1 MSFRKFS
8 QNDIVLNTMRAYPL
22 TEFTIYNSKVYY
34 SNTPH
39 HASTLGTSSA
49 QNNILSITSSVSGGI
64 SLYEYNVDRAGT
76 YRIPANESPIFE
88 RSNGAPITTY
98 TDLFSG
104 SNLMINPYIT
114 KDSAGA
120 SFKTA
125 GMVSYQNEFKYGDII
140 QMNYPLTASITREFM
155 SPTPGF
161 RDNITDADGKL
172 AYVPG
177 TRVRQKGKPLYPHF
191 YALKNRLNHYRYLS
205 EYYAVSSSIAGGW
218 DKATEPLNVLY
229 VPSIFYGSKISEG
242 SLVMRLYITGTLAAE
257 LRDSKHNGELIQFS
271 GSDNGY
277 AKANDGQVAGVVMYN
292 EGIILLTGSWAL
304 DATPLPL
311 INGGPAAKA
320 RPSWLYWGAG
330 ANDGINGDT
339 ITDATFANAVF
350 SLKFNGMT
358 ETQVQTMFAK
368 AQRGQVNYSNNPTF
382 IQYGQDELEV
392 TGSQLYVE
400 NPVRK
405 LKNFTSSSFATY
417 NAPFSRQVYIS
428 RVGIYD
434 ENKNLLGIATLAD
447 PVLKED
453 DQDYTF
459 KLKLDI

>member
-76 YRIPANESPIFE
+76 YIIPADESPIFN
-88 RSNGAPITTY
+88 RSNGSPTTTY

-125 GMVSYQNEFKYGDII
+125 GMVSYQNEFKYGDVI
-140 QMNYPLTASITREFM
+140 QMNYPLTASLTRELM
-155 SPTPGF
+155 TPTPGL
-161 RDNITDADGKL
+161 RNNT
-172 AYVPG
+172 YNTEPEVPTLEQVG
-177 TRVRQKGKPLYPHF
+177 SGSAVYPHF

-205 EYYAVSSSIAGGW
+205 EHYAVSSSIKGGW

-229 VPSIFYGSKISEG
+229 IPSIFYGSKISEG
-242 SLVMRLYITGTLAAE
+242 SVVMQLYITGTLAAE

-271 GSDNGY
+271 GSDNGH

-304 DATPLPL
+304 DATTLPL
-311 INGGPAAKA
+311 VNGGAPKV
-320 RPSWLYWGAG
+320 RPQWLYWGAG

-339 ITDATFANAVF
+339 ISDVTFANAAF

-392 TGSQLYVE
+392 TGAQLYVE

-417 NAPFSRQVYIS
+417 NGPFTRQVYIS
-428 RVGIYD
+428 RVCIYD
-434 ENKNLLGIATLAD
+434 DNKNLLGIATLAD